1 MNEILKVTENL
12 ILMSNGSVTQLII
25 SSKENYLIKLSS
37 AGLESFYVAFHFF
50 GSMCSRIRFWPTPTL
65 CFLSMLAGRSNN
77 KEMAAT
83 AAS

>member
-25 SSKENYLIKLSS
+25 SSKENYLIKLS